1 METFRSMSILPE
13 PPALSW
19 KDINCCTLK
28 KVMPIVFS
36 SQGRETGVSAAILV
50 EFREVF
56 NMAEAV
62 SAAVSSVIA
71 ALDIGSSAIRMVIAE
86 VDSQGNV
93 RDLENVSK
101 GVSLGK
107 DVFTDGHIGEQTIQA
122 ACETLRSFKQTM
134 DMYGV
139 KRYRAVATS
148 AVREA
153 VNTDTFLDRVFLR
166 TGLDVEVIDGPEENR
181 LTLLAVNNILGD
193 ELKAGNKEA
202 LLIEVGGGSADISVI
217 HNGGPVYAGTY
228 PLGALRLRQ
237 SLAGVDGGHQHHLAV
252 LDRHIFNVLETMR
265 RSVPF
270 GKISHVVAA
279 GGDVRFAARQ
289 LQGNVQPL
297 HIVPREE
304 FLRCC
309 QEISRYEED
318 ELVKRYHVSYVEAET
333 LGPALR
339 VYKQIVERTS
349 AQTVIIPSA
358 NIRQGLLLDM
368 VRTDR
373 RRGLEELSQQVL
385 SSARELA
392 RKFQTDEAHA
402 NHVAMLA
409 VRMFDQLRP
418 VHGLDDSSRMLL
430 EAAAVL
436 HDIGLFVNSR
446 EHHKHSQ
453 YLIVSSEIFG
463 LSAHEADLVGNIARY
478 HRRAM
483 PQRSHPSYRGLD
495 AEERMKVCKLA
506 AMLRLANALDKDHAQ
521 KVEKVD
527 LEIKDDEVLL
537 RVFTQKDVDLSIERL
552 TLQAKTDLF
561 EEIYGKRVA
570 FQQISRSQG

>member
-1 METFRSMSILPE
+1 MPE
-13 PPALSW
+13 
-19 KDINCCTLK
+19 
-28 KVMPIVFS
+28 
-36 SQGRETGVSAAILV
+36 AATAAGTII
-50 EFREVF
+50 
-56 NMAEAV
+56 
-62 SAAVSSVIA
+62 AAVDV
-71 ALDIGSSAIRMVIAE
+71 GSSAIRMVIAE
-86 VDSQGNV
+86 VDGQGNL

-107 DVFTDGHIGEQTIQA
+107 DVFTDGHIGEQSIQA
-122 ACETLRSFKQTM
+122 ACETLRSFKETM

-181 LTLLAVNNILGD
+181 LTLLAVNHILGD
-193 ELKAGNKEA
+193 ELKSGNKEA
-202 LLIEVGGGSADISVI
+202 LLVEVGGGSADISLVR
-217 HNGGPVYAGTY
+217 NGGPVFAGTY

-237 SLAGVDGGHQHHLAV
+237 SLAGANGGYQHQLSV
-252 LDRHIFNVLETMR
+252 LDRHIFHVLETMR

-270 GKISHVVAA
+270 NRISHIFAV

-289 LQGNVQPL
+289 LQGKAQPL
-297 HIVPREE
+297 HIISREE

-309 QEISRYEED
+309 QEISRFDED

-339 VYKQIVERTS
+339 VYKQIVERTA

-368 VRTDR
+368 IRTG
-373 RRGLEELSQQVL
+373 RRGIEELSQQVL

-392 RKFQTDEAHA
+392 RKYQTDEAHA

-409 VRMFDQLRP
+409 VQMFDQLRLE
-418 VHGLDDSSRMLL
+418 HGLDDVSRMLL
-430 EAAAVL
+430 ETSAVL
-436 HDIGLFVNSR
+436 HDIGLFINSR

-453 YLIVSSEIFG
+453 YLITSSETFS
-463 LSAHEADLVGNIARY
+463 LSQHDAELVGNIARY
-478 HRRAM
+478 HRRAI
-483 PQRSHPSYRGLD
+483 PQRSHPSYRSLD
-495 AEERMKVCKLA
+495 SDERMKVCKLA
-506 AMLRLANALDKDHAQ
+506 AILRLANALDKDHAQ
-521 KVEKVD
+521 KVQKVD
-527 LEIKDDEVLL
+527 VEITEDEVVL

-552 TLQAKTDLF
+552 ALQSKTDLF

-570 FQQISRSQG
+570 FQQISRSQS